1 MTPLALCACA
11 HRGEGARGA
20 SGDADRAFEAV
31 AADFL
36 ERYLALA
43 PVVATRLG
51 DHRHDGA
58 WPLPWREDERARRE
72 LIAHVRAALARVPV
86 EALAPAHRVDARILS
101 NRLDAWTFELDE
113 LREPEW
119 DPLHYTG
126 LVGDGLDPLLTRD
139 FAPLEERLAS
149 VSSRLAGIPA
159 VLEAARA
166 ALGRPPRIH
175 TETAIAQN
183 RGLVDL
189 VERRIPE
196 ELARAQRAPP
206 ELRARAAKAAE
217 ALRAFGTFLER
228 ELLPRSDGEPRLGR
242 ARFERKFR
250 LALDTEVTPDEL
262 ARAARALVAT
272 MQDEMVDAALQLWP
286 ELFPGEPRPPVGTH
300 EERLRAI
307 RRALDAVARDHPTDA
322 TVLDEARRT
331 LREATAFVRE
341 KGFVTVPSD
350 PVRVIAV
357 PEYRRGI
364 AVAYCDASGPLER
377 RPETAV
383 AISPAPAGWP
393 RERVESF
400 YREYN
405 RAMLAETMAHEA
417 MPGHYLQI
425 SHSRAAGQA
434 LRAILRSGTFAEGW
448 AVYGERLMAL
458 RGFGGP
464 RVRLEHGKLM
474 IRGAVN
480 ALLDIGVHA
489 GAMSEREATRL
500 MTEEAF
506 QEEAEAAGKWRRA
519 LLTSTQLSSYA
530 LGFMELTALRRRAER
545 EPGFDERAYHDRL
558 LSFGAPA
565 PRDLPTLLFGR

>member
-1 MTPLALCACA
+1 
-11 HRGEGARGA
+11 
-20 SGDADRAFEAV
+20 
-31 AADFL
+31 
-36 ERYLALA
+36 
-43 PVVATRLG
+43 
-51 DHRHDGA
+51 
-58 WPLPWREDERARRE
+58 
-72 LIAHVRAALARVPV
+72 
-86 EALAPAHRVDARILS
+86 
-101 NRLDAWTFELDE
+101 
-113 LREPEW
+113 
-119 DPLHYTG
+119 
-126 LVGDGLDPLLTRD
+126 
-139 FAPLEERLAS
+139 

-166 ALGRPPRIH
+166 ALGRAPRIH

-196 ELARAQRAPP
+196 ELARARRAPP
-206 ELRARAAKAAE
+206 ELRAQVAKAAE

-228 ELLPRSDGEPRLGR
+228 ELLPRSDRDPRLGR

-262 ARAARALVAT
+262 ARSARALVAT
-272 MQDEMVDAALQLWP
+272 MQDEMVGAALELWP
-286 ELFPGEPRPPVGTH
+286 ELFPGEPRPRVDTH
-300 EERLRAI
+300 EARLRAI
-307 RRALDAVARDHPTDA
+307 RGALDAVARDHPTDA

-341 KGFVTVPSD
+341 QAFVTVPSD

-364 AVAYCDASGPLER
+364 AVAYCDASGPLEN
-377 RPETAV
+377 RPETAI
-383 AISPAPAGWP
+383 AISPAPASWP
-393 RERVESF
+393 SERVESF

-425 SHSRAAGQA
+425 SHARAAGHA

-464 RVRLEHGKLM
+464 RVRLEHGKFM

-489 GAMSEREATRL
+489 GAMEEREAMRL
-500 MTEEAF
+500 MTGEAF

-530 LGFMELTALRRRAER
+530 LGFTELTALRQRAER